1 MELNFFSSQ
10 IHPALI
16 CHRRRH
22 LILFTKET
30 DRLQGRVSSLFDLEA
45 ERVIPVALTALDLS
59 IQKVEE
65 LLLEGHLPEIEGEE
79 IYFTVPPEGGRDR
92 LLMREIE
99 REIERLSRE
108 EVEATRHPDHL
119 YCPVSRELFL
129 DPYSNQFGHTF
140 EREVITKIYDG
151 EREGKRPLCP
161 ISRQEMTTP
170 PTPNYPLREAIDRIR
185 STPPIPLLPAMEGK
199 ATGTDLDR
207 ANRFREMAG
216 EEWKRGDKD
225 GAIALLIRAF
235 QAAEKSDHY
244 LFLAQIYRAS
254 GESRKAHLASL
265 HLARLQIRRGE
276 LEGGF
281 ETIQPLYQAFPAL
294 YALLIGSMGKKD
306 GACRILRREA
316 RQIGGKRGLD
326 YWEWAL
332 SLNPLSPGLFE
343 EVPSSNPALF
353 ASLGSLYWRGDREES
368 DRLQKRA
375 LELAPNHPTV
385 LWGAVLSGR
394 SDLSLFRA
402 LSTLSPT
409 DLYALKRTAESGD
422 LEDIW
427 RYIDLLV
434 QQGSSQ
440 EGYHVALQWADRWLE
455 GLLFDQSIELLSR
468 SISRFQPFFQEK
480 IALKIDFLERLM
492 TAYTEALESNHGALK
507 KVVDELGSYYES
519 IGDWESAIRVHQKA
533 DHHLHSHETSLKLG
547 RALGRRSKKEG
558 IDFLYQIAK
567 PLFATQEYRLV
578 GQYIDQIREI
588 APLDQIGRI
597 VDPLVGDSICSQSA
611 AIDLFRQ
618 LEEVRRELSLHT
630 RQLEEMRQLIPFYI
644 PQGTIHP
651 GRFFTTPS
659 MGSHYPQGS
668 RKDLFGSNEWTHFF
682 RFVPP
687 VSLDLERVA
696 SEFNQSCPFISGRSI
711 GETHRLLLIPREI
724 SYGIEESRRGFI
736 EERLEAIFQAL
747 SRLCSSNKIK
757 LLSQVPRDNNDP
769 PFSFSAFADFAQ
781 QFSRP
786 MSHIGLRSY
795 WLLVANEPF
804 DSENAPPGY
813 RKLDLVEL
821 VVSAMTEYVISGHA
835 SCPFK
840 ALGGRLF
847 DRKEVEIREAILLME
862 RNLKAVKDR
871 MAIDSTIASSLKSS
885 DWEVLSGHYRSDY
898 YSHCSSYGGLHH
910 EQGGELQLLRRV
922 NQFLQ
927 TLLNGD
933 DLTDFRS
940 GPTEF
945 RSEPIRG
952 LKRYLREGVAIDGIM
967 NAFVAPHWL
976 KRVRFGVKGVESGVL
991 AIAPLDEGEKGTPLW
1006 GREISFDPP
1015 GEIESSVIREEELR
1029 QILSQPPSSGASS
1042 SSSSA
1047 PYTDY

>member
-10 IHPALI
+10 SHPALI

-22 LILFTKET
+22 LILFTKEAN
-30 DRLQGRVSSLFDLEA
+30 RLQGRVSPLFDLEA
-45 ERVIPVALTALDLS
+45 ERVIPVALTSLDLS

-65 LLLEGHLPEIEGEE
+65 LLVEGYLPDIEGEE
-79 IYFTVPPEGGRDR
+79 ISFIAPPEGVRDR
-92 LLMREIE
+92 LLIREID

-119 YCPVSRELFL
+119 YCPVAREFFL
-129 DPYSNQFGHTF
+129 NPYSNQFGHTF
-140 EREVITKIYDG
+140 EKSIITKIY
-151 EREGKRPLCP
+151 EEEEPRRRLCP

-170 PTPNYPLREAIDRIR
+170 PTPNYPLRETVDRIR
-185 STPPIPLLPAMEGK
+185 STPPIPLLPAMENK
-199 ATGTDLDR
+199 APGTDLDR
-207 ANRFREMAG
+207 ANQFRQMA
-216 EEWKRGDKD
+216 EEDWKKGDKE
-225 GAIALLIRAF
+225 GAIALLVRAF

-254 GESRKAHLASL
+254 GESRKALLVSL
-265 HLARLQIRRGE
+265 HLVRLQIRRGE
-276 LEGGF
+276 LEGAF
-281 ETIQPLYQAFPAL
+281 QTMQPLYQEFPAL
-294 YALLIGSMGKKD
+294 YALLIGAIGKKD

-343 EVPSSNPALF
+343 EVASSNPALF
-353 ASLGSLYWRGDREES
+353 ASLGSLYWRGNREES

-385 LWGAVLSGR
+385 LWGAILSGR

-434 QQGSSQ
+434 QQGAIQ
-440 EGYHVALQWADRWLE
+440 EGYLFALEWIDRWLE
-455 GLLFDQSIELLSR
+455 GRFFDQSIELLSR

-480 IALKIDFLERLM
+480 IALKIDCLERLM

-519 IGDWESAIRVHQKA
+519 IEAWESAIRVYQKA

-547 RALGRRSKKEG
+547 RALGRRSKGEG
-558 IDFLYQIAK
+558 INFLYQIAK
-567 PLFATQEYRLV
+567 PLFAAQEYRLV

-588 APLDQIGRI
+588 APLDRIGGI
-597 VDPLVGDSICSQSA
+597 VDPLVGESICSQSA

-668 RKDLFGSNEWTHFF
+668 QKNIFGSSEWTHFF
-682 RFVPP
+682 RFVTPG
-687 VSLDLERVA
+687 SFDLERAA
-696 SEFNQSCPFISGRSI
+696 SEFNQSCPFISGRSA
-711 GETHRLLLIPREI
+711 GETHRLLLIPKEI
-724 SYGIEESRRGFI
+724 SHWIEKSRPGFI
-736 EERLEAIFQAL
+736 EERLEAIFEAL
-747 SRLCSSNKIK
+747 SQLCSSNKVR
-757 LLSQVPRDNNDP
+757 LLSQVPRDNHDL
-769 PFSFSAFADFAQ
+769 FSFSPFADFAQ
-781 QFSRP
+781 QFSWS

-795 WLLVANEPF
+795 WLMVANEPF

-821 VVSAMTEYVISGHA
+821 VVSAMTEYVISGHT

-840 ALGGRLF
+840 AVGGHLF
-847 DRKEVEIREAILLME
+847 DREGVKIQQAIFLLE
-862 RNLKAVKDR
+862 RNLKAIKDR
-871 MAIDSTIASSLKSS
+871 MAIDPTIASSLKVRDRHWGIDDYSGDYS
-885 DWEVLSGHYRSDY
+885 YLRLQERDFYGRQKGGQLELLSRA
-898 YSHCSSYGGLHH
+898 
-910 EQGGELQLLRRV
+910 

-927 TLLNGD
+927 ALLDGSD
-933 DLTDFRS
+933 VTHSDSRS
-940 GPTEF
+940 
-945 RSEPIRG
+945 RLIRA
-952 LKRYLREGVAIDGIM
+952 LKHLLREGVAIDKIM
-967 NAFVAPHWL
+967 NSLVAPHWL
-976 KRVRFGVKGVESGVL
+976 KRARFGVKGVERGVL
-991 AIAPLDEGEKGTPLW
+991 AIAPLDEDERGIPLW
-1006 GREISFDPP
+1006 GREIFFDPP
-1015 GEIESSVIREEELR
+1015 DEIEPNVIGEEELGR
-1029 QILSQPPSSGASS
+1029 ILSQPPSSGASS

-1047 PYTDY
+1047 SYTDY